1 MLISG
6 IQPFTLLDYPGKTAC
21 IIFIPGCNFRCGFC
35 HNPEFV
41 IPEKIIQIKD
51 SFISEEAVFNF
62 LLERRGL
69 LDGVVI
75 TGGEPTTAPDL
86 VPFMQKIRRLGFLV
100 KLDTNGNHPEVLEKA
115 LQERVVDYLAMDI
128 KTSLNHYQNLVGPLI
143 KPENI
148 KKSINLIKNSAIN
161 YEFRSTLLKEA
172 HSDLILE
179 EMAELVRDSR
189 KWFLQKFRPE
199 NTLSPAFA
207 NYHSFNDQELT
218 AIADRF
224 REQVQSIVIR

>member
-100 KLDTNGNHPEVLEKA
+100 KLDTNGNRPDVIAKA
-115 LQERVVDYLAMDI
+115 LQERVVDYIAMDV
-128 KTSLNHYQNLVGPLI
+128 KTDLNGYKKLVGPLI
-143 KPENI
+143 RTDNI
-148 KKSINLIKNSAIN
+148 KNSINLIKNSTIQ
-161 YEFRSTLLKEA
+161 YEFRSTLLKEI
-172 HSDLILE
+172 HTDSVLE
-179 EMAELVRDSR
+179 KMAELVDGAQN
-189 KWFLQKFRPE
+189 WFLQKFRPD
-199 NTLSPAFA
+199 NTLAPTFTT
-207 NYHSFNDQELT
+207 YHPFTDEEIKT
-218 AIADRF
+218 IADRF
-224 REQVQSIVIR
+224 KKNVQRIFVR